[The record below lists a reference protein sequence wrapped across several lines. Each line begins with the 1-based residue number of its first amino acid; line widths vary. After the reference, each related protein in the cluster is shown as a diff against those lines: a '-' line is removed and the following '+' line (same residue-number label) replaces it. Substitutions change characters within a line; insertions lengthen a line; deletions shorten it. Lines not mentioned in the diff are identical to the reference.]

1 MDVDLDV
8 DLDLGC
14 PDQDGPLQKVHE
26 FDLMDRVHAPLP
38 LTSLQ
43 FTPSPLWRSSAA
55 TIASPKSSK
64 KLVPEWKIASSPPCF
79 CAAPSPSPGILRGAP
94 AATPDGEEDEHETIT
109 QARVVTRASSRRR
122 RTSSALR
129 IAQARSQRPPPPHAV
144 RARVRS
150 RDRPRP
156 PALARPFR
164 RPPPAAHARLG
175 ACAGPFS
182 TSSAAATCINR
193 PRTLPC
199 VRGPVLDAQGHCRL
213 HHPPAARTPMRLRCP
228 GPPPPASARARSHTC
243 AGSFSTSSAADSW
256 TAAAAS
262 ACFDARC
269 LRCVRGLVHAPPPLL
284 LPTAPCTLPCVR
296 GLAHATAAAASATS
310 AARAR
315 SHACAGSLMRPPPPL
330 AVSTPAAPRTLPC
343 VCELAHATAAAACFD
358 THRPAH
364 APMRAQPLPIS
375 TPVARARRPDACAGS
390 VLRRCR
396 RSFQHPRTLPC
407 ARGLAHAT
415 AAAPATLCMRGLAH
429 ASAAAARFKVR
440 CPCTPRCVRGLAH
453 TPNVAA
459 THDSSQ
465 RLRQHYTRRHRRS
478 FQHPRTLP
486 CARGLAHATAPAPAT
501 PCTLPCMRGLAH
513 ASAAADAHSIS
524 AGPRACAGSLMR
536 LPLPVSTPAA
546 PRTLP

>member
-1 MDVDLDV
+1 MPTNLNVMWPFFNKREGQDKAAMFNLGHKNNWCQAELDEYVTDHPIDKTGLDDAAFLRTGTCRYPRVIEEAKDLIRPAHCA
-8 DLDLGC
+8 G
-14 PDQDGPLQKVHE
+14 
-26 FDLMDRVHAPLP
+26 
-38 LTSLQ
+38 SLSK
-43 FTPSPLWRSSAA
+43 TAA
-55 TIASPKSSK
+55 A
-64 KLVPEWKIASSPPCF
+64 AC
-79 CAAPSPSPGILRGAP
+79 CA
-94 AATPDGEEDEHETIT
+94 
-109 QARVVTRASSRRR
+109 RAGSLS
-122 RTSSALR
+122 
-129 IAQARSQRPPPPHAV
+129 RPPPPA
-144 RARVRS
+144 
-150 RDRPRP
+150 RPRP

-164 RPPPAAHARLG
+164 RPPPAAHARMG

-182 TSSAAATCINR
+182 TSSAAATCISR

-415 AAAPATLCMRGLAH
+415 AAAPATLCMLPCMRGLAH

-453 TPNVAA
+453 TPPPPLVPTPAHPPMRA
-459 THDSSQ
+459 RACSCDRPRPRHPVHAPMHARARSCV
-465 RLRQHYTRRHRRS
+465 RRRRCP
-478 FQHPRTLP
+478 FNFRRPARV
-486 CARGLAHATAPAPAT
+486 RGLAHATAAPRFNARC
-501 PCTLPCMRGLAH
+501 PAH
-513 ASAAADAHSIS
+513 APMNMSVRRPDFDVCIERTHEL
-524 AGPRACAGSLMR
+524 GPVKIHFRFD
-536 LPLPVSTPAA
+536 T
-546 PRTLP
+546 